1 MGEIIEFDNKR
12 LQNFFKEFLRV
23 VSLTSSDLEEIPG
36 CVELT
41 YDDDGDEISQHDID
55 ILLKYIKVTRFSKYN
70 FTNIVFK
77 GNGTNK
83 ISFTECTFNECT
95 FKDVIVLTQVDED
108 FSRYGNSKIEVEIN
122 NLKQLHDI
130 CKFNNN
136 NICYSF
142 KIENDMNKQVP
153 IMQSYSMEEIKKI
166 DNIFQM
172 IQSIVPSNI
181 SNLDKLLIVST
192 LLCKNLVID
201 DRGDTDSEEY
211 NRLSEKEK
219 NIYRSLV
226 VTFKG
231 SLLMGIA
238 VCVQYGVCLKWALE
252 AVGINSRTV
261 CSSNHMWNQIDL
273 NGDGTWYNFC
283 LTNLRD
289 FFKNYKKFYPALFL
303 TCNKTISELGNSYIL
318 LMEGNDCILNYEYDI
333 RKIIN
338 KIQTINGILN
348 KEMPLRW
355 ETLDPESKTRINS
368 SLEEFLEEI

>member
-1 MGEIIEFDNKR
+1 MNEIIEFDNKR
-12 LQNFFKEFLRV
+12 LQNFFKEDLEV
-23 VSLTSSDLEEIPG
+23 VSLTGSDLEEITG

-41 YDDDGDEISQHDID
+41 YDDDGDEISQHDMD

-70 FTNIVFK
+70 FTNRVFK

-95 FKDVIVLTQVDED
+95 FEDVVVLTQVDED

-130 CKFNNN
+130 CKINNN
-136 NICYSF
+136 NIFYSF

-181 SNLDKLLIVST
+181 SNLDKLLIVSA

-201 DRGDTDSEEY
+201 DRGNTGSEEY
-211 NRLSEKEK
+211 NRLSEEDKK
-219 NIYRSLV
+219 VYRSLV

-231 SLLMGIA
+231 ALLRGIA
-238 VCVQYGVCLKWALE
+238 VCIQYSVCLEWALE
-252 AVGINSRTV
+252 AVGINSRIV
-261 CSSNHMWNQIDL
+261 WSSKHMWNQIDL

-289 FFKNYKKFYPALFL
+289 FFKNYEKFYPALFL
-303 TCNKTISELGNSYIL
+303 TCNKKISELGNSYIL
-318 LMEGNDCILNYEYDI
+318 LMEANDCVLNYEYNI
-333 RKIIN
+333 LEIIN

-355 ETLDPESKTRINS
+355 KTLNPISEKKMNS
-368 SLEEFLEEI
+368 SLKEFLKEI